1 MPKTYIAAAA
11 CFFLVVV
18 LINAVL
24 LLRAPGRD
32 RQIKQRLAA
41 MKGTVAETGSA
52 DGSAR
57 FAALQKIGLAL
68 IESPLIGAKEH
79 QKIVAQLAEAGIFG
93 RDTLRIFVAVK
104 ATLGIGITILVWL
117 ILTALD
123 MAPHSFIWRVM
134 AIVGPALLGWRLPD
148 MIVGRMAKR
157 RRKRL
162 AEGVPDALDL
172 LVICVESGLGL
183 EQSLD
188 RVSRDIAI
196 ANPVIATAL
205 GNAVAEMRVLP
216 QMRDALDNLAKNTG
230 LPAIKSVVTT
240 LIQGIQYGT
249 PLSQSLRI
257 LSAEMRAKNLIA
269 LEERAA
275 RLPVL
280 LMIPVIL
287 FILPS
292 LFLVI
297 GGPVAIQ
304 VIHVLGG
311 K

>member
-1 MPKTYIAAAA
+1 MTNPFLLTAAA
-11 CFFLVVV
+11 
-18 LINAVL
+18 LILFVAANAVL
-24 LLRAPGRD
+24 LFRSPGRE
-32 RQIKQRLAA
+32 RLIKGRLAA
-41 MKGTVAETGSA
+41 IKSMQSAKPVVAPGSRYA
-52 DGSAR
+52 N
-57 FAALQKIGLAL
+57 LQKIGHTLA
-68 IESPLIGAKEH
+68 ESPLIGAKEQ
-79 QKIVAQLAEAGIFG
+79 QKIITQLGEAGIYG
-93 RDTLRIFVAVK
+93 REALRLFIVTKTGLA
-104 ATLGIGITILVWL
+104 LS
-117 ILTALD
+117 LTALTWLALSL
-123 MAPHSFIWRVM
+123 MGMVPPSFAYRALAVI
-134 AIVGPALLGWRLPD
+134 APALLGWRLPD
-148 MIVGRMAKR
+148 MIVSRIAKR
-157 RRKRL
+157 RRRKL
-162 AEGVPDALDL
+162 SEGVPDALDL
-172 LVICVESGLGL
+172 LVICVEAGLGL

-196 ANPVIATAL
+196 ANPVIATVLA
-205 GNAVAEMRVLP
+205 NAVAEMRVLP

-230 LPAIKSVVTT
+230 LPAIKSIVTT

-292 LFLVI
+292 LFLII

-304 VIHVLGG
+304 VIHVLSP

>member
-1 MPKTYIAAAA
+1 MLSLPFFGGVAILAIVMVSAVVMLRAPNRERQVRLRLTAMKNMQLVKNAAAA
-11 CFFLVVV
+11 TPRFGTLERFG
-18 LINAVL
+18 
-24 LLRAPGRD
+24 RA
-32 RQIKQRLAA
+32 LA
-41 MKGTVAETGSA
+41 
-52 DGSAR
+52 
-57 FAALQKIGLAL
+57 
-68 IESPLIGAKEH
+68 ESPLVGAKEQ
-79 QKIVAQLAEAGIFG
+79 QKIITQLGEAGIYG
-93 RDTLRIFVAVK
+93 RDAVRIFVGVK
-104 ATLGIGITILVWL
+104 AALAIIITGAVWIAFEAIGYTPHGL
-117 ILTALD
+117 IYR
-123 MAPHSFIWRVM
+123 FV
-134 AIVGPALLGWRLPD
+134 AIIAPALLGWRLPD
-148 MIVGRMAKR
+148 MVVSRMAKR
-157 RRKRL
+157 RRRKL

-172 LVICVESGLGL
+172 LVICVEAGLGL

-196 ANPVIATAL
+196 ANPVISQAL
-205 GNAVAEMRVLP
+205 SNAVAEMRVLP
-216 QMRDALDNLAKNTG
+216 QMRDALDNLARNTG

-304 VIHVLGG
+304 VMHVLASR
-311 K
+311 

>member
-1 MPKTYIAAAA
+1 MANLPLLATASAS
-11 CFFLVVV
+11 LL
-18 LINAVL
+18 LIVGSSVL
-24 LLRAPGRD
+24 LLRSPGRE
-32 RQIKQRLAA
+32 RQIKQRLATI
-41 MKGTVAETGSA
+41 KGVAQAAKSPVGS
-52 DGSAR
+52 SR
-57 FAALQKIGLAL
+57 FAALQKFGMAIA
-68 IESPLIGAKEH
+68 ESPLIGAKEEA
-79 QKIVAQLAEAGIFG
+79 KIVGQLGEAGIYG
-93 RDTLRIFVAVK
+93 HDALRLFIAVK
-104 ATLGIGITILVWL
+104 ATLGIG
-117 ILTALD
+117 LTALLWIVLGAIG
-123 MAPHSFIWRVM
+123 MLPPSFLYQALCFI
-134 AIVGPALLGWRLPD
+134 APALIGWRLPD
-148 MIVGRMAKR
+148 MLISRLAKR
-157 RRKRL
+157 RRRRL

-172 LVICVESGLGL
+172 LVICVEAGLGL

-188 RVSRDIAI
+188 RVSRDIAV
-196 ANPVIATAL
+196 ANPVIAQAL
-205 GNAVAEMRVLP
+205 ANAVAEMRVLP

-304 VIHVLGG
+304 VIHVLKGN
-311 K
+311 

>member
-1 MPKTYIAAAA
+1 MKFPIVVIAA
-11 CFFLVVV
+11 
-18 LINAVL
+18 L
-24 LLRAPGRD
+24 LLLVAVNGLLILRLGNRGRQVKM
-32 RQIKQRLAA
+32 RLAQIKSLLPAKAINVSRFGFVQRL
-41 MKGTVAETGSA
+41 G
-52 DGSAR
+52 R
-57 FAALQKIGLAL
+57 ILA
-68 IESPLIGAKEH
+68 ESPLVGAKE
-79 QKIVAQLAEAGIFG
+79 QAKMAAQLAAAGMVS
-93 RDTLRIFVAVK
+93 RDSLRFFVAIK
-104 ATLGIGITILVWL
+104 AGLAI
-117 ILTALD
+117 ILTTLIWLALSALG
-123 MAPHSFIWRVM
+123 MAPQSLIFRTV
-134 AIVGPALLGWRLPD
+134 AIIGPALAGWRLPD
-148 MIVGRMAKR
+148 MVVRRIANRR
-157 RRKRL
+157 RRKL

-172 LVICVESGLGL
+172 LVICVEAGLGL

-188 RVSRDIAI
+188 RVARDIQI
-196 ANPVIATAL
+196 ANPIISQAL
-205 GNAVAEMRVLP
+205 SNTVAEMRVLP

-257 LSAEMRAKNLIA
+257 LSAEMRAKHLIA

-292 LFLVI
+292 LFLII

-304 VIHVLGG
+304 VMNVLGG

>member
-1 MPKTYIAAAA
+1 LFNPTLIAAAA
-11 CFFLVVV
+11 LLLLVGA
-18 LINAVL
+18 NAVF
-24 LLRAPGRD
+24 LLRMPGRD
-32 RQIKQRLAA
+32 RQIRSRLSAIKNLQPAKAA
-41 MKGTVAETGSA
+41 APP
-52 DGSAR
+52 AR
-57 FAALQKIGLAL
+57 FALLEMIGHGLA
-68 IESPLIGAKEH
+68 ESPLVGAKEQ
-79 QKIVAQLAEAGIFG
+79 QKIVLQLGEAGIYG
-93 RDTLRIFVAVK
+93 RDALRVFI
-104 ATLGIGITILVWL
+104 ATKGALGLGL
-117 ILTALD
+117 
-123 MAPHSFIWRVM
+123 
-134 AIVGPALLGWRLPD
+134 AIVVWAVLDAAGYMPHAFVYRIIAVVAPALLGWRLPD
-148 MIVGRMAKR
+148 MVVGRIAKR
-157 RRKRL
+157 RRRKL
-162 AEGVPDALDL
+162 AQGVPDALDL
-172 LVICVESGLGL
+172 LVICVEAGLGL

-196 ANPVIATAL
+196 ANPVIATVL
-205 GNAVAEMRVLP
+205 SNAVAEMRVLP
-216 QMRDALDNLAKNTG
+216 QMRDALDNLARNTG

-249 PLSQSLRI
+249 PLSSSLRI

-304 VIHVLGG
+304 VIHVLSGH
-311 K
+311 

>member
-1 MPKTYIAAAA
+1 MPSFVIAAGVG
-11 CFFLVVV
+11 FFVIVMAV
-18 LINAVL
+18 NAVL

-32 RQIKQRLAA
+32 RQIKARLSA
-41 MKGTVAETGSA
+41 MKGTGGQAKAEIAPS
-52 DGSAR
+52 R
-57 FAALQKIGLAL
+57 FAQLEKFGLAL
-68 IESPLIGAKEH
+68 VESPLVGAKERA
-79 QKIVAQLAEAGIFG
+79 KIQVQLAEAGIYG
-93 RDTLRIFVAVK
+93 SDTLRVFVAVK
-104 ATLGIGITILVWL
+104 AVLGISFVALAWFAL
-117 ILTALD
+117 IVTGH
-123 MAPHSFIWRVM
+123 APHALIWRVL
-134 AIVGPALLGWRLPD
+134 ATIAPALIGWRLPD
-148 MIVGRMAKR
+148 MIVSRMAKR
-157 RRKRL
+157 RRRRL

-172 LVICVESGLGL
+172 LVICVEAGLGL

-196 ANPVIATAL
+196 ANPVIGTAL
-205 GNAVAEMRVLP
+205 ANAVAEMRVLP

-304 VIHVLGG
+304 VMNTFGG
-311 K
+311 R

>member
-1 MPKTYIAAAA
+1 MPNLVIAAGG
-11 CFFLVVV
+11 CLFLVIIAV
-18 LINAVL
+18 NAVL
-24 LLRAPGRD
+24 VMRTPGRD
-32 RQIKQRLAA
+32 RQVKLRLAA
-41 MKGTVAETGSA
+41 MKGVGPAPAASA
-52 DGSAR
+52 PSR

-68 IESPLIGAKEH
+68 AESPLVGAKE
-79 QKIVAQLAEAGIFG
+79 QTKIIAQLGEAGIHG
-93 RDTLRIFVAVK
+93 REALRMFIAVK
-104 ATLGIGITILVWL
+104 AVLGFG
-117 ILTALD
+117 LTMATWIVLGATGY
-123 MAPHSFIWRVM
+123 APHSFIFRVL
-134 AIVGPALLGWRLPD
+134 AIIAPALLGWRLPD
-148 MIVGRMAKR
+148 MIVSRIARRR
-157 RRKRL
+157 RRKL

-172 LVICVESGLGL
+172 LVICVEAGLGL

-216 QMRDALDNLAKNTG
+216 QMRDALDNLAKSTG

-257 LSAEMRAKNLIA
+257 LSAEMRARNLIA

-280 LMIPVIL
+280 LMIPVIM
-287 FILPS
+287 FIMPS

-304 VIHVLGG
+304 VMNTFGG
-311 K
+311 R